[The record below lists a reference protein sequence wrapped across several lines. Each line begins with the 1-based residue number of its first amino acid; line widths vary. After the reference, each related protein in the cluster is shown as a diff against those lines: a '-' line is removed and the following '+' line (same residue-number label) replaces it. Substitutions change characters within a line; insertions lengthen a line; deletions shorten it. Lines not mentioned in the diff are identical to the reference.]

1 MPVEA
6 DHAEALVQTGRSLV
20 PELPRISA

>member
-6 DHAEALVQTGRSLV
+6 DHAEALLRVGPTLV